1 MPGLLDFQPDLRF
14 RTQIGTVADNIDL
27 DRLFMAESSGKPGK
41 TSSKGAYGLAQFL
54 PSTWKGLQQD
64 AKITGVNFPDKLKGK
79 DFKQVMDNEK
89 YAKMAART
97 LMKSNEVY
105 LKRKGVPVTE
115 RSLLGAYNMGAE
127 GYKKFIKDDPD
138 KDFALWRNWSN
149 FK

>member
-1 MPGLLDFQPDLRF
+1 MGLLDFKPDLRF
-14 RTQIGTVADNIDL
+14 RTQIGSIADNIDL

-41 TSSKGAYGLAQFL
+41 TSKAGAYGLAQFL
-54 PSTWKGLQQD
+54 PSTWKGLKKD
-64 AKITGVNFPDKLKGK
+64 ARITGVHFPKELEGK
-79 DFKQVMDNEK
+79 NFKQVMDNKEF
-89 YAKMAART
+89 AKLAART

-149 FK
+149 F

>member
-1 MPGLLDFQPDLRF
+1 MGLLDFQPDLRF
-14 RTQIGTVADNIDL
+14 RTQIGSIADNIDL

-41 TSSKGAYGLAQFL
+41 TSKAGAYGLAQFL
-54 PSTWKGLQQD
+54 PSTWKGLKKD
-64 AKITGVNFPDKLKGK
+64 AKITGVNFPKELEGK

-105 LKRKGVPVTE
+105 LKRLGVPISE
-115 RSLLGAYNMGAE
+115 KSLLGAYNMGPA
-127 GYKKFIKDDPD
+127 GYKQYSINNPD

-149 FK
+149 F